1 MIGVIVAATDSKAV
15 YDSKTGTISIIE
27 NVIVYEVGAGY
38 ISDGVLMAG
47 DVLVSAELNG
57 KKINI
62 TRIHQI
68 LDMMLQ
74 VRAGDTVYITVKREV
89 DGEVKE
95 ITVELKIT
103 EECLLAY

>member
-1 MIGVIVAATDSKAV
+1 MIGITVAATDSKAV

-27 NVIVYEVGAGY
+27 NGIVYEVGAGY

-62 TRIHQI
+62 TRRHQI